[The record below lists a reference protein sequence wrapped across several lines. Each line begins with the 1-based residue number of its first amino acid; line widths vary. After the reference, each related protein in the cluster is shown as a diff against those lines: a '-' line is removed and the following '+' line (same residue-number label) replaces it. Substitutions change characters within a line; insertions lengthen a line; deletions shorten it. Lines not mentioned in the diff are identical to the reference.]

1 MVERTESDG
10 QVHFSDPM
18 VEAPASPKSANP
30 VPISYAGYQV
40 LASQSELTHSYVQKE
55 SVPENGQHWELR
67 LTKPFQAQTSF
78 GESLLVVRY

>member
-1 MVERTESDG
+1 MVERTQLDG
-10 QVHFSDPM
+10 QRQFSDPT

-30 VPISYAGYQV
+30 VPSSYAGYQV
-40 LASQSELTHSYVQKE
+40 LASQSELTHSCEQKE
-55 SVPENGQHWELR
+55 SVPESGQHWELR